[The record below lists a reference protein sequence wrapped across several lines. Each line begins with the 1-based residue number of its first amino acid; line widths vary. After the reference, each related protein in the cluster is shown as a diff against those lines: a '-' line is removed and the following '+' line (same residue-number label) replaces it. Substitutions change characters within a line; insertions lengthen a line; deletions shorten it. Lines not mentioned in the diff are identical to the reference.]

1 MKAVPTY
8 WSSFIPGIYHDLRSR
23 VNQTVDGVF
32 MTQQAMELTLLEFLT
47 IVPEELGRVEIE
59 PVRKYEPCSFRSDSC
74 WQATTIVRGINAPLS
89 AS

>member
-8 WSSFIPGIYHDLRSR
+8 WPNFIPGIYQDLRSR

-32 MTQQAMELTLLEFLT
+32 MTQQAMELALLEFLT

-59 PVRKYEPCSFRSDSC
+59 PVRKYESYSFRSDYY
-74 WQATTIVRGINAPLS
+74 WPTTTI
-89 AS
+89 

>member
-8 WSSFIPGIYHDLRSR
+8 WSNFIPGIYQDLRSR

-32 MTQQAMELTLLEFLT
+32 MTQQAMELALLEFLT

-59 PVRKYEPCSFRSDSC
+59 PVRKYEPYSFRSDSV
-74 WQATTIVRGINAPLS
+74 AK
-89 AS
+89 